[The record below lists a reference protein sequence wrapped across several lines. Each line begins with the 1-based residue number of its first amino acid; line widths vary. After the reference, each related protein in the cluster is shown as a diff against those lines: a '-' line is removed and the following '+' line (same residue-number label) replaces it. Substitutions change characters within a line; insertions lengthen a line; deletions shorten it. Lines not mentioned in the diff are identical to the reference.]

1 MNKNKIKHSK
11 RGLSMKIKL
20 KYIIPMLMIIMTA
33 CTSSSCS
40 KKTLQESSAVN
51 NESTDS
57 SSTAQVGGNFP
68 EKLNMEIERVKF
80 DAEVLAHSSANK
92 KSKSYEVTVR
102 KFDKEKVKEKLLS
115 NIEVAET
122 INYGDEDSYQGTKEE
137 YLSVSPTRI
146 YFYKNLYL
154 YVNNAFSLFED
165 DRNAESY
172 KDTDFDFASRDEANE
187 LVLKDLDSLGA
198 GVGSDYFINM
208 YSLDYE
214 TMKENE
220 EVLDMD
226 GGLDKSAYKSNWSS
240 KDNCYY
246 LCIRQSVNGVPVG
259 YKYSD
264 ADENIN
270 EYNAPIQLLYSSS
283 GIEFLNIDR
292 IFDFSDKN
300 EEVVLADMDKISAC
314 IAKKYN
320 DILNEAKY
328 SVNKLELHYICIKES
343 ETKYTVRPAWVVTM
357 SQIGENTYNF
367 QMIIDAQTA
376 KEIIL

>member
-1 MNKNKIKHSK
+1 
-11 RGLSMKIKL
+11 MKIKL
-20 KYIIPMLMIIMTA
+20 KCIIPMLMLTMTA
-33 CTSSSCS
+33 CASTSDS
-40 KKTLQESSAVN
+40 KETLTESSAIT

-57 SSTAQVGGNFP
+57 SSTTQVSGNFP
-68 EKLNMEIERVKF
+68 EKLNMEIERVSF
-80 DAEVLAHSSANK
+80 DAEVIAHSSANK

-172 KDTDFDFASRDEANE
+172 KDTDFDFASRDAAKESI
-187 LVLKDLDSLGA
+187 LKELDSLGA
-198 GVGSDYFINM
+198 GLGSDYFINM

-220 EVLDMD
+220 KVLDMD
-226 GGLDKSAYKSNWSS
+226 GEPDKSAYKPEWSS

-246 LCIRQSVNGVPVG
+246 LCIRQSVNGIPVG
-259 YKYSD
+259 YKYAD

-283 GIEFLNIDR
+283 GIEFLSIDR
-292 IFDFSDKN
+292 MFDFSDKN
-300 EEVVLADMDKISAC
+300 EEVVLADMDKVSAC

-328 SVNKLELHYICIKES
+328 SVSKLELHYICVKES

-357 SQIGENTYNF
+357 SEIGDDTPF

-376 KEIIL
+376 EEIVL

>member
-1 MNKNKIKHSK
+1 
-11 RGLSMKIKL
+11 MKMKL
-20 KYIIPMLMIIMTA
+20 KCIIPMLMLTMTA
-33 CTSSSCS
+33 CASTSDS
-40 KKTLQESSAVN
+40 KETLTESSAIT

-57 SSTAQVGGNFP
+57 SSTTQVSGNFP
-68 EKLNMEIERVKF
+68 EKLNMEIERVSF
-80 DAEVLAHSSANK
+80 DAEVIAHSSANK

-172 KDTDFDFASRDEANE
+172 KDTDFDFASRDAAKEFI
-187 LVLKDLDSLGA
+187 LKELDSLGA
-198 GVGSDYFINM
+198 GLGSDYFINM

-220 EVLDMD
+220 KVLDID
-226 GGLDKSAYKSNWSS
+226 GEPDKSAYKPEWSS

-246 LCIRQSVNGVPVG
+246 LCIRQSVNGIPVG
-259 YKYSD
+259 YKYAD
-264 ADENIN
+264 ADEKIN

-283 GIEFLNIDR
+283 GIEFLSIDR
-292 IFDFSDKN
+292 MFDFSDKN
-300 EEVVLADMDKISAC
+300 EEVVLADMDKVSAC

-320 DILNEAKY
+320 DILNESKY
-328 SVNKLELHYICIKES
+328 SVSKLELHYICVKES

-357 SQIGENTYNF
+357 SENGDDTPF

-376 KEIIL
+376 EEIVL

>member
-1 MNKNKIKHSK
+1 
-11 RGLSMKIKL
+11 MKMKL
-20 KYIIPMLMIIMTA
+20 KYIMPMLMLTMTA
-33 CTSSSCS
+33 CASTSDS
-40 KKTLQESSAVN
+40 KETLTESSAIT

-57 SSTAQVGGNFP
+57 SSTTQVSGNFP
-68 EKLNMEIERVKF
+68 EKLNMEIERVSF
-80 DAEVLAHSSANK
+80 DAEVIAHSSANK

-172 KDTDFDFASRDEANE
+172 KDTDFDFASRDAAKESI
-187 LVLKDLDSLGA
+187 LKELDSLGA
-198 GVGSDYFINM
+198 GLGSDYFINM

-220 EVLDMD
+220 KVLDMD
-226 GGLDKSAYKSNWSS
+226 GEPDKSAYKPEWSS

-246 LCIRQSVNGVPVG
+246 LCIRQSVNGIPVG
-259 YKYSD
+259 YKYAD

-283 GIEFLNIDR
+283 GIEFLSIDKM
-292 IFDFSDKN
+292 FDFSDKN
-300 EEVVLADMDKISAC
+300 EEVVLADMDKVSAC

-328 SVNKLELHYICIKES
+328 SVSKLELHYICVKES

-357 SQIGENTYNF
+357 SENGDDTPF

-376 KEIIL
+376 EEIVL

>member
-1 MNKNKIKHSK
+1 
-11 RGLSMKIKL
+11 MKMKL
-20 KYIIPMLMIIMTA
+20 KCIIPMLMLTMTA
-33 CTSSSCS
+33 CASTSDS
-40 KKTLQESSAVN
+40 KETLTESSAIT

-57 SSTAQVGGNFP
+57 SSTTQVSGNFP
-68 EKLNMEIERVKF
+68 EKLNMEIERVSF
-80 DAEVLAHSSANK
+80 DAEVIAHSSANK

-172 KDTDFDFASRDEANE
+172 KDTDFDFASRDAAKEYI
-187 LVLKDLDSLGA
+187 LKELDSLGA
-198 GVGSDYFINM
+198 GLGSDYFINM

-220 EVLDMD
+220 KVLDMD
-226 GGLDKSAYKSNWSS
+226 GEPDKSAYKPEWSS

-246 LCIRQSVNGVPVG
+246 LCIRQSVNGIPVG
-259 YKYSD
+259 YKYAD

-283 GIEFLNIDR
+283 GIEFLSIDR
-292 IFDFSDKN
+292 MFDFSDKN
-300 EEVVLADMDKISAC
+300 EEVVLADMDKVSAC

-328 SVNKLELHYICIKES
+328 SVSKLELHYICVKES

-357 SQIGENTYNF
+357 SEIGDDTPF

-376 KEIIL
+376 EEIVL

>member
-1 MNKNKIKHSK
+1 
-11 RGLSMKIKL
+11 MKMKL
-20 KYIIPMLMIIMTA
+20 KCIIPMLMLTMTA
-33 CTSSSCS
+33 CASTSDS
-40 KKTLQESSAVN
+40 KETLTESSAIT

-57 SSTAQVGGNFP
+57 SSTTQVSGNFP
-68 EKLNMEIERVKF
+68 EKLNMEIERVSF
-80 DAEVLAHSSANK
+80 DAEVIAHSSANK

-172 KDTDFDFASRDEANE
+172 KDTDFDFASRDAAKESI
-187 LVLKDLDSLGA
+187 LKELDSLGA
-198 GVGSDYFINM
+198 GLGSDYFINM

-220 EVLDMD
+220 KVLDMD
-226 GGLDKSAYKSNWSS
+226 GEPDKSAYKPEWSS

-246 LCIRQSVNGVPVG
+246 LCIRQSVNGIPVG
-259 YKYSD
+259 YKYAD

-283 GIEFLNIDR
+283 GIEFLSIDKM
-292 IFDFSDKN
+292 FDFSDKN
-300 EEVVLADMDKISAC
+300 EEVVLADMDKVSAC

-328 SVNKLELHYICIKES
+328 SVSKLELHYICVKES

-357 SQIGENTYNF
+357 SENGDDTPF

-376 KEIIL
+376 EEIVL

>member
-1 MNKNKIKHSK
+1 
-11 RGLSMKIKL
+11 MKMKL
-20 KYIIPMLMIIMTA
+20 KCIIPMLMLTMTA
-33 CTSSSCS
+33 CASTSDS
-40 KKTLQESSAVN
+40 KETLTESSAIT

-57 SSTAQVGGNFP
+57 SSTTQVSGNFP
-68 EKLNMEIERVKF
+68 EKLNMEIERVSF
-80 DAEVLAHSSANK
+80 DAEVIAHSSANK

-172 KDTDFDFASRDEANE
+172 KDTDFDFASRDAAKESI
-187 LVLKDLDSLGA
+187 LKELDSLGA
-198 GVGSDYFINM
+198 GLGSDYFINM

-220 EVLDMD
+220 KVLDID
-226 GGLDKSAYKSNWSS
+226 GEPDKSAYKPEWSS

-246 LCIRQSVNGVPVG
+246 LCIRQSVNGIPVG
-259 YKYSD
+259 YKYAD
-264 ADENIN
+264 ADEKIN

-283 GIEFLNIDR
+283 GIEFLSIDR
-292 IFDFSDKN
+292 MFDFSDKN
-300 EEVVLADMDKISAC
+300 EEVVLADMDKVSAC

-320 DILNEAKY
+320 DILNESKY
-328 SVNKLELHYICIKES
+328 SVSKLELHYICVKES

-357 SQIGENTYNF
+357 SENGDDTPF

-376 KEIIL
+376 EEIVL

>member
-1 MNKNKIKHSK
+1 
-11 RGLSMKIKL
+11 MKMKL
-20 KYIIPMLMIIMTA
+20 KCIIPMLMLTMTA
-33 CTSSSCS
+33 CASTSDS
-40 KKTLQESSAVN
+40 KETLTESSAIT

-57 SSTAQVGGNFP
+57 SSTTQVSGNFP
-68 EKLNMEIERVKF
+68 EKLNMEIERVSF
-80 DAEVLAHSSANK
+80 DAEVIAHSSANK

-172 KDTDFDFASRDEANE
+172 KDTDFDFASRDAAKESI
-187 LVLKDLDSLGA
+187 LKELDSLGA
-198 GVGSDYFINM
+198 GLGSDYFINM

-226 GGLDKSAYKSNWSS
+226 GEPDKSAYKSDWSS

-246 LCIRQSVNGVPVG
+246 LCIRQSVNGIPVG
-259 YKYSD
+259 YKYAD

-283 GIEFLNIDR
+283 GIEFLSIDKM
-292 IFDFSDKN
+292 FDFSDKN
-300 EEVVLADMDKISAC
+300 EEVVLADMDKVSAC

-320 DILNEAKY
+320 DILNESKY
-328 SVNKLELHYICIKES
+328 SVSKLELHYICVKES

-357 SQIGENTYNF
+357 SEIGDDRPL

-376 KEIIL
+376 EEIVL

>member
-1 MNKNKIKHSK
+1 
-11 RGLSMKIKL
+11 MKMKL
-20 KYIIPMLMIIMTA
+20 KCIIPMLMLTMTA
-33 CTSSSCS
+33 CASTSDS
-40 KKTLQESSAVN
+40 KETLTESSAIT

-57 SSTAQVGGNFP
+57 SSTTQVSGNFP
-68 EKLNMEIERVKF
+68 EKLNMDIERVSF
-80 DAEVLAHSSANK
+80 DAEVIAHSSANK

-172 KDTDFDFASRDEANE
+172 KDTDFDFASRDAAKESI
-187 LVLKDLDSLGA
+187 LKELDSLGA
-198 GVGSDYFINM
+198 GLGSDYFINM

-220 EVLDMD
+220 KVLDMD
-226 GGLDKSAYKSNWSS
+226 GEPDKSAYKPEWSS

-246 LCIRQSVNGVPVG
+246 LCIRQSVNGIPVG
-259 YKYSD
+259 YKYAD

-283 GIEFLNIDR
+283 GIEFLSIDKM
-292 IFDFSDKN
+292 FDFSDKN
-300 EEVVLADMDKISAC
+300 EEVVLADIDKVSAC

-328 SVNKLELHYICIKES
+328 SVSKLELHYICVKES

-357 SQIGENTYNF
+357 SEIGDDTPF

-376 KEIIL
+376 EEIVL

>member
-1 MNKNKIKHSK
+1 
-11 RGLSMKIKL
+11 MKMKL
-20 KYIIPMLMIIMTA
+20 KCIIPMLMLTMTA
-33 CTSSSCS
+33 CASTSDS
-40 KKTLQESSAVN
+40 KETLTESSAIT

-57 SSTAQVGGNFP
+57 SSTTQVSGNFP
-68 EKLNMEIERVKF
+68 EKLNMEIERVSF
-80 DAEVLAHSSANK
+80 DAEVIAHSSANK

-172 KDTDFDFASRDEANE
+172 KDTDFDFASRDAAKESI
-187 LVLKDLDSLGA
+187 LKELDSLGA
-198 GVGSDYFINM
+198 GLGSDYFINM

-220 EVLDMD
+220 KVLDID
-226 GGLDKSAYKSNWSS
+226 GEPDKSAYKPEWSS

-246 LCIRQSVNGVPVG
+246 LCIRQSVNGIPVG
-259 YKYSD
+259 YKYAD
-264 ADENIN
+264 ADEKIN

-283 GIEFLNIDR
+283 GIEFLSIDR
-292 IFDFSDKN
+292 MFDFSDKN
-300 EEVVLADMDKISAC
+300 EEVVLADMDKVSAC

-320 DILNEAKY
+320 DILNESKY
-328 SVNKLELHYICIKES
+328 SVSKLELHYICVKES

-357 SQIGENTYNF
+357 SEHGDDTPF

-376 KEIIL
+376 EEIVL

>member
-1 MNKNKIKHSK
+1 
-11 RGLSMKIKL
+11 MKMKL
-20 KYIIPMLMIIMTA
+20 KCIIPMLMLTMTA
-33 CTSSSCS
+33 CASTSDS
-40 KKTLQESSAVN
+40 KETLTESSAIT

-57 SSTAQVGGNFP
+57 SSTTQVSGNFP
-68 EKLNMEIERVKF
+68 EKLNMEIERVSF
-80 DAEVLAHSSANK
+80 DAEVIAHSSANK

-172 KDTDFDFASRDEANE
+172 KDTDFDFASRDEAKE
-187 LVLKDLDSLGA
+187 SILKELDSLGA
-198 GVGSDYFINM
+198 GLGSDYFINM

-220 EVLDMD
+220 KVLDMD
-226 GGLDKSAYKSNWSS
+226 GEPDKSAYKPEWSS

-246 LCIRQSVNGVPVG
+246 LCIRQSVNGIPVG
-259 YKYSD
+259 YKYAD

-283 GIEFLNIDR
+283 GIEFLSIDKM
-292 IFDFSDKN
+292 FDFSDKN
-300 EEVVLADMDKISAC
+300 EEVVLADMDKVSAC

-328 SVNKLELHYICIKES
+328 SVSKLELHYICVKES

-357 SQIGENTYNF
+357 SEIGDDTPF

-376 KEIIL
+376 EEIVL

>member
-1 MNKNKIKHSK
+1 
-11 RGLSMKIKL
+11 MKMKL
-20 KYIIPMLMIIMTA
+20 KCIIPMLMLTMTA
-33 CTSSSCS
+33 CASTSDS
-40 KKTLQESSAVN
+40 KETLTASSAIT

-57 SSTAQVGGNFP
+57 SSTTQVSGNFP
-68 EKLNMEIERVKF
+68 EKLNMEIERVSF

-172 KDTDFDFASRDEANE
+172 KDTDFDFASRDAAKESI
-187 LVLKDLDSLGA
+187 LKELDSLGA
-198 GVGSDYFINM
+198 GLGSDYFINM

-220 EVLDMD
+220 KVLDMD
-226 GGLDKSAYKSNWSS
+226 GEPDKSAYKPEWSS

-246 LCIRQSVNGVPVG
+246 LCIRQSVNSIPVG
-259 YKYSD
+259 YKYAD

-283 GIEFLNIDR
+283 GIEFLSIDKM
-292 IFDFSDKN
+292 FDFSDKN
-300 EEVVLADMDKISAC
+300 EEVVLADMDKVSAC

-328 SVNKLELHYICIKES
+328 SVSKLELHYICVKES

-357 SQIGENTYNF
+357 SEIGDDRPL

-376 KEIIL
+376 EEIVL

>member
-1 MNKNKIKHSK
+1 
-11 RGLSMKIKL
+11 MKIKL
-20 KYIIPMLMIIMTA
+20 KCIIPMLMLTMTA
-33 CTSSSCS
+33 CASTSDS
-40 KKTLQESSAVN
+40 KETLTASSAIT

-57 SSTAQVGGNFP
+57 SSTTQVSGNFP
-68 EKLNMEIERVKF
+68 EKLNMEIERVSF

-172 KDTDFDFASRDEANE
+172 KDTDFDFASRDAAKESI
-187 LVLKDLDSLGA
+187 LKELDSLGA
-198 GVGSDYFINM
+198 GLGSDYFINM

-220 EVLDMD
+220 KVLDMD
-226 GGLDKSAYKSNWSS
+226 GEPDKSAYKPEWSS

-246 LCIRQSVNGVPVG
+246 LCIRQSVNGIPVG
-259 YKYSD
+259 YKYAD

-283 GIEFLNIDR
+283 GIEFLSIDKM
-292 IFDFSDKN
+292 FDFSDKN
-300 EEVVLADMDKISAC
+300 EEVVLADMDKVSVC

-320 DILNEAKY
+320 DILTEAKY
-328 SVNKLELHYICIKES
+328 SVSKLELHYICVKES

-357 SQIGENTYNF
+357 SEIGDDTPF

-376 KEIIL
+376 EEIVL

>member
-1 MNKNKIKHSK
+1 
-11 RGLSMKIKL
+11 MKMKL
-20 KYIIPMLMIIMTA
+20 KCIIPMLMLTMTA
-33 CTSSSCS
+33 CASTSDS
-40 KKTLQESSAVN
+40 KETLTESSAIT

-57 SSTAQVGGNFP
+57 SSTTQVSGNFP
-68 EKLNMEIERVKF
+68 EKLNMEIERVSF
-80 DAEVLAHSSANK
+80 DAEVIAHSSANK

-172 KDTDFDFASRDEANE
+172 KDTDFDFASRDAAKESI
-187 LVLKDLDSLGA
+187 LKELDSLGA
-198 GVGSDYFINM
+198 GLGSDYFINM

-226 GGLDKSAYKSNWSS
+226 GEPDKSAYKSDWSS

-246 LCIRQSVNGVPVG
+246 LCIRQSVNGIPVG
-259 YKYSD
+259 YKYAD

-283 GIEFLNIDR
+283 GIEFLSIDKM
-292 IFDFSDKN
+292 FDFSDKN
-300 EEVVLADMDKISAC
+300 EEVVLADMDKVSAC

-328 SVNKLELHYICIKES
+328 SVSKLELHYICVKES

-357 SQIGENTYNF
+357 SEIGDDTPF

-376 KEIIL
+376 EEIVL

>member
-1 MNKNKIKHSK
+1 
-11 RGLSMKIKL
+11 MKMKL
-20 KYIIPMLMIIMTA
+20 KCIIPMLMLTMTA
-33 CTSSSCS
+33 CASTSDS
-40 KKTLQESSAVN
+40 KETLTESSAIT

-57 SSTAQVGGNFP
+57 SSTTQVSGNFP
-68 EKLNMEIERVKF
+68 EKLNMEIERVSF
-80 DAEVLAHSSANK
+80 DAEVIAHSSANK

-172 KDTDFDFASRDEANE
+172 KDTDFDFASRDEAKE
-187 LVLKDLDSLGA
+187 SILKELDSLGA
-198 GVGSDYFINM
+198 GLGSDYFINM

-226 GGLDKSAYKSNWSS
+226 GEPDKSAYKSDWSS

-246 LCIRQSVNGVPVG
+246 LCIRQSVNGIPVG
-259 YKYSD
+259 YKYAD

-283 GIEFLNIDR
+283 GIEFLSIDKM
-292 IFDFSDKN
+292 FDFSDKN
-300 EEVVLADMDKISAC
+300 EEVVLADMDKVSAC

-328 SVNKLELHYICIKES
+328 SVSKLELHYICVKES

-357 SQIGENTYNF
+357 SEIGDDTPF

-376 KEIIL
+376 EEIVL

>member
-1 MNKNKIKHSK
+1 
-11 RGLSMKIKL
+11 MKMKL
-20 KYIIPMLMIIMTA
+20 KYIIPMLMLTMTA
-33 CTSSSCS
+33 CASTSDS
-40 KKTLQESSAVN
+40 KETLTESSAIT

-57 SSTAQVGGNFP
+57 SSTTQVSGNFP
-68 EKLNMEIERVKF
+68 EKLNMEIERVSF
-80 DAEVLAHSSANK
+80 DAEVIAHSSANK

-214 TMKENE
+214 TIKENE
-220 EVLDMD
+220 EVLDVND
-226 GGLDKSAYKSNWSS
+226 EIDKSAYKPNWSS
-240 KDNCYY
+240 QDNCYY
-246 LCIRQSVNGVPVG
+246 LCIRQSINGIPVG

-270 EYNAPIQLLYSSS
+270 EYNAPIQILYSSS
-283 GIEFLNIDR
+283 GIEFINIDR
-292 IFDFSDKN
+292 MFDFSDKN
-300 EEVVLADMDKISAC
+300 EEVVLADMDKVSAC

-328 SVNKLELHYICIKES
+328 SVSKLELHYICVKES

-357 SQIGENTYNF
+357 SEIGGDRPL

-376 KEIIL
+376 EEIVL

>member
-1 MNKNKIKHSK
+1 
-11 RGLSMKIKL
+11 MKIKL
-20 KYIIPMLMIIMTA
+20 KYIIPILMLTMAACASLSDSKETLTA
-33 CTSSSCS
+33 
-40 KKTLQESSAVN
+40 SSAIT

-57 SSTAQVGGNFP
+57 SSTTQVSGNFP
-68 EKLNMEIERVKF
+68 EKLNMEIERVSF
-80 DAEVLAHSSANK
+80 DAEVIAHSSANK

-165 DRNAESY
+165 DRNAELY
-172 KDTDFDFASRDEANE
+172 MKDTDFDFASRDEAKE
-187 LVLKDLDSLGA
+187 SLLKELDSLG
-198 GVGSDYFINM
+198 VGLGSEYFVNM

-220 EVLDMD
+220 KVIDME
-226 GGLDKSAYKSNWSS
+226 GKPDKSAYKPEWSS

-246 LCIRQSVNGVPVG
+246 LCIRQSLNGIPVG

-264 ADENIN
+264 SDAEIN
-270 EYNAPIQLLYSSS
+270 EYNAPIQILYSSS

-292 IFDFSDKN
+292 VFDFSDNN
-300 EEVVLADMDKISAC
+300 EDIVLADMDKVSAA

-320 DILNEAKY
+320 GMLDKTKY
-328 SVNKLELHYICIKES
+328 SVNKLELHYICVKES
-343 ETKYTVRPAWVVTM
+343 ETKYKVRPAWVATM
-357 SQIGENTYNF
+357 SVPGETAQF

-376 KEIIL
+376 EELKL

>member
-1 MNKNKIKHSK
+1 
-11 RGLSMKIKL
+11 MKMKL
-20 KYIIPMLMIIMTA
+20 KYIIPMLMLTMTA
-33 CTSSSCS
+33 CASTSDS
-40 KKTLQESSAVN
+40 KETLTESSAIT

-57 SSTAQVGGNFP
+57 SSTTQVSGNFP
-68 EKLNMEIERVKF
+68 EKLNMEIERVSF
-80 DAEVLAHSSANK
+80 DAEVIAHSSANK

-115 NIEVAET
+115 TIEVAET

-172 KDTDFDFASRDEANE
+172 KDTDFDFASRDAAKESI
-187 LVLKDLDSLGA
+187 LKELDSLGA
-198 GVGSDYFINM
+198 GLGSDYFINM

-220 EVLDMD
+220 KVLDID
-226 GGLDKSAYKSNWSS
+226 GEPDKSAYKPEWSS

-246 LCIRQSVNGVPVG
+246 LCIRQSVNGIPVG
-259 YKYSD
+259 YKYAD
-264 ADENIN
+264 ADEKIN

-283 GIEFLNIDR
+283 GIEFLSIDR
-292 IFDFSDKN
+292 MFDFSDKN
-300 EEVVLADMDKISAC
+300 EEVVLADMDKVSAC

-320 DILNEAKY
+320 DILNESKY
-328 SVNKLELHYICIKES
+328 SVSKLELHYICVKES

-357 SQIGENTYNF
+357 SENGDDTPF

-376 KEIIL
+376 EEIVL

>member
-1 MNKNKIKHSK
+1 
-11 RGLSMKIKL
+11 MKMKL
-20 KYIIPMLMIIMTA
+20 KCIIPMLMLTMTA
-33 CTSSSCS
+33 CASTSDS
-40 KKTLQESSAVN
+40 KETLTESSAIT

-57 SSTAQVGGNFP
+57 SSTTQVSGNFP
-68 EKLNMEIERVKF
+68 EKLNMEIERVSF
-80 DAEVLAHSSANK
+80 DAEVIAHSSANK

-172 KDTDFDFASRDEANE
+172 KDTDFDFASRDAAKEI
-187 LVLKDLDSLGA
+187 VLKELDSLGA
-198 GVGSDYFINM
+198 GLGSDYFINM

-220 EVLDMD
+220 KVLDMD
-226 GGLDKSAYKSNWSS
+226 GEPDKSAYKPEWSS

-246 LCIRQSVNGVPVG
+246 LCIRQSVNGIPVG
-259 YKYSD
+259 YKYAD

-283 GIEFLNIDR
+283 GIEFLSIDKM
-292 IFDFSDKN
+292 FDFSDKN
-300 EEVVLADMDKISAC
+300 EEVVLADMDKVSAC

-328 SVNKLELHYICIKES
+328 SVSKLELHYICVKES

-357 SQIGENTYNF
+357 SEIGDDRPL

-376 KEIIL
+376 EEIVL

>member
-1 MNKNKIKHSK
+1 
-11 RGLSMKIKL
+11 MKMKL
-20 KYIIPMLMIIMTA
+20 KCIIPMLMLTMTA
-33 CTSSSCS
+33 CASTSDS
-40 KKTLQESSAVN
+40 KETLTESSAIT

-57 SSTAQVGGNFP
+57 SSTTQVSGNFP
-68 EKLNMEIERVKF
+68 EKLNMEIERVSF
-80 DAEVLAHSSANK
+80 DAEVIAHSSANK

-172 KDTDFDFASRDEANE
+172 KDTDFDFASRDAAKESI
-187 LVLKDLDSLGA
+187 LKELDSLGA
-198 GVGSDYFINM
+198 GLGSDYFINM

-226 GGLDKSAYKSNWSS
+226 GEPDKSAYKSDWSS

-246 LCIRQSVNGVPVG
+246 LCIRQSINGIPVG

-283 GIEFLNIDR
+283 GIEFLSIDKM
-292 IFDFSDKN
+292 FDFSDKN
-300 EEVVLADMDKISAC
+300 EEVVLADMDKVSAC

-328 SVNKLELHYICIKES
+328 SVSKLELHYICVKES

-357 SQIGENTYNF
+357 SEIGDDTPF

-376 KEIIL
+376 EEIVL

>member
-1 MNKNKIKHSK
+1 
-11 RGLSMKIKL
+11 MKMKL
-20 KYIIPMLMIIMTA
+20 KCIIPILMLTMTA
-33 CTSSSCS
+33 CASTSDS
-40 KKTLQESSAVN
+40 KETLTESSAIT

-57 SSTAQVGGNFP
+57 SSTTQVSGNFP
-68 EKLNMEIERVKF
+68 EKLNMEIERVSF
-80 DAEVLAHSSANK
+80 DAEVIAHSSANK

-165 DRNAESY
+165 DRNTESY
-172 KDTDFDFASRDEANE
+172 KDTDFDFASRDAAKESI
-187 LVLKDLDSLGA
+187 LKELDSLGA
-198 GVGSDYFINM
+198 GLGSDYFINM

-220 EVLDMD
+220 KVLDMD
-226 GGLDKSAYKSNWSS
+226 GEPDKSAYKPEWSS

-246 LCIRQSVNGVPVG
+246 LCIRQSVNGIPVG
-259 YKYSD
+259 YKYAD

-283 GIEFLNIDR
+283 GIEFLSIDR
-292 IFDFSDKN
+292 MFDFSDKN
-300 EEVVLADMDKISAC
+300 EEVVLADMDKVSAC

-320 DILNEAKY
+320 DILTEAKY
-328 SVNKLELHYICIKES
+328 SVSKLELHYICVKES

-357 SQIGENTYNF
+357 SEIGDDTPF

-376 KEIIL
+376 EEIVL